1 MSRMPPAG
9 HLVRAGVARA
19 DRLRRSRETARRLWR
34 AAPIAAAICVAVAA
48 GGRWAGWPV
57 FVPLGAVALA
67 GAVLAGYVFSTRRDH
82 AVSDLAAAEIDA
94 HAGLGGELRSAHWFS
109 EREGQNPW
117 IDLHLGRAAERVQ
130 GIDWT
135 QLYPAVRASR
145 AKIASA
151 IMAAGAL
158 ALAVSVPG
166 GIGIQA
172 RAHTPATAAT
182 ARTQRPSSVTALP
195 PDLQREL
202 EELLKLAD
210 SGGTASGGK
219 ALTASELRDLLARI
233 DKLKGLQQALKDG
246 KLDPNTPGG
255 KPGEVPD
262 DLKALTERLKRA
274 SEMGSLSPELKD
286 ALSDAAEKLAD
297 ASNTQSTTPKD
308 PQEAMAAADAQKGAA
323 AQSKTAGSKEENSIQ
338 AVKDASAGGGA
349 GVVMMS
355 SQDASS
361 GKDPGL
367 GLGGGSAQDRGRGH
381 MADLGAAL
389 RKETIEATTDNP
401 GENIETQMRRN
412 TERGDA
418 TVAYT
423 KVAPR
428 AFERGR
434 SSAPPAVPEGRRAA
448 VHSYFIRKQ

>member
-1 MSRMPPAG
+1 MSRMHPAG
-9 HLVRAGVARA
+9 HVVRAGVARA

-34 AAPIAAAICVAVAA
+34 AAPIAAALSVAVAGA
-48 GGRWAGWPV
+48 SRWAGWPV
-57 FVPLGAVALA
+57 FIPLGALVAA
-67 GAVLAGYVFSTRRDH
+67 GVILSGYAYSRRRDH
-82 AVSDLAAAEIDA
+82 AVSDLAASEIDA
-94 HAGLGGELRSAHWFS
+94 HAGLAGELRSAHWFS
-109 EREGQNPW
+109 EREGENPW
-117 IDLHLGRAAERVQ
+117 IDVHLGRAAARVQ
-130 GIDWT
+130 GIDWS

-145 AKIASA
+145 AKTASA
-151 IMAAGAL
+151 VMALGAVAL
-158 ALAVSVPG
+158 ALSVPG
-166 GIGIQA
+166 RAGIQA
-172 RAHTPATAAT
+172 RTPATGST
-182 ARTQRPSSVTALP
+182 ARAQRPSSVTSLP
-195 PDLQREL
+195 PDLQKEL
-202 EELLKLAD
+202 EELLKLAE

-233 DKLKGLQQALKDG
+233 DKLRGLQALKDG
-246 KLDPNTPGG
+246 KLDPNTPGS
-255 KPGEVPD
+255 KPGQVPD

-274 SEMGSLSPELKD
+274 SEMGALSPELKD
-286 ALSDAAEKLAD
+286 AFAEAAEKLAD
-297 ASNTQSTTPKD
+297 ASSTEPSSAKD
-308 PQEAMAAADAQKGAA
+308 PQEAMAAADAQKGQAGK
-323 AQSKTAGSKEENSIQ
+323 SKTPGGQEENSVQ
-338 AVKDASAGGGA
+338 SVKDASAGGGA

-367 GLGGGSAQDRGRGH
+367 GLGGGSSQNGGRGH

-389 RKETIEATTDNP
+389 RKETIEAKADNP
-401 GENIETQMRRN
+401 GENVETELRRN